1 MLFRTPSGKPLYA
14 PLITDVFIYESG
26 EACSNTVSPIFL
38 VGSET
43 RKPHLITRRQPQD
56 RMPKLRFLT
65 SLIIASTLTISCQTR
80 DLTTPTAEAES
91 NAQPVTAARSTEPVT
106 VAAVGD
112 IMLGSPFPNETR
124 MPPNDGADLL
134 KDVTPILS
142 AADIAFGNME
152 GPIVDGGISEKCP
165 PASTRCF
172 AFRMPT
178 RYAKNLKAAGFDVMS
193 VANNHASDFGEA
205 GRASTRRT
213 LDELGIK
220 HIGSD
225 RDRFTTAY
233 LDVRGHK
240 VAFIGFAHNPNQPNV
255 NELETARRLVQEA
268 DKKADLVVVSFH
280 GGAEGTGAQNVP
292 RRTEI
297 FLGEQRGNLPAFA
310 HTVIDAGAD
319 LVLGHGP
326 HVLRGME
333 VYKDRLIAY
342 SLGNFA
348 TYGWFRLE
356 AETALTIVLEAK
368 LDATGKF
375 IGGKLHSA
383 RQEGRG
389 IPTLDPTGAAVKK
402 VRSLSEIDFGASAP
416 KIEDNGNISPK

>member
-1 MLFRTPSGKPLYA
+1 MKIPGFKFVVVGL
-14 PLITDVFIYESG
+14 LIS
-26 EACSNTVSPIFL
+26 S
-38 VGSET
+38 
-43 RKPHLITRRQPQD
+43 
-56 RMPKLRFLT
+56 M
-65 SLIIASTLTISCQTR
+65 TLSCQTKQ
-80 DLTTPTAEAES
+80 LTTLTAEAES
-91 NAQPVTAARSTEPVT
+91 NNDPAPARQSSEPIT
-106 VAAVGD
+106 IAAVGD
-112 IMLGSPFPNETR
+112 VMLASPFPNESR

-134 KDVTPILS
+134 KDVTPVLS

-165 PASTRCF
+165 PNSTRCF

-178 RYAKNLKAAGFDVMS
+178 RYAKYLKDAGFDVMS

-205 GRASTRRT
+205 GRASTRKT
-213 LDELGIK
+213 LDALGIK

-225 RDRFTTAY
+225 RERFSTAY
-233 LDVRGHK
+233 LEVNGSK
-240 VAFIGFAHNPNQPNV
+240 IAFVGFAHNAVQPNV
-255 NELETARRLVQEA
+255 NDLDTARRLVAEA
-268 DKKADLVVVSFH
+268 DKKADIVVVSFH

-292 RRTEI
+292 RRTEL
-297 FLGEQRGNLPAFA
+297 FLGEQRGNLPLFA

-319 LVLGHGP
+319 LVIGHGP

-333 VYKDRLIAY
+333 LYKDRLIAY

-368 LDATGKF
+368 LDPSGKF
-375 IGGKLHSA
+375 VGGTIHSA

-389 IPTLDPTGAAVKK
+389 IPVLDPTGAAVKK
-402 VRSLSEIDFGASAP
+402 VRTLSQTDFGSSAP
-416 KIEDNGNISPK
+416 VIADDGTLSAPRTSPTKH